1 MDNTNKQQELPDD
14 NKVVFIPAEDIRS
27 IEHVLERMEQVQQ
40 GIRKVTEKMKPLDSD
55 NEESNCK
62 ST

>member
-14 NKVVFIPAEDIRS
+14 NKVVFVPAEDIRS

-55 NEESNCK
+55 NEK
-62 ST
+62 S